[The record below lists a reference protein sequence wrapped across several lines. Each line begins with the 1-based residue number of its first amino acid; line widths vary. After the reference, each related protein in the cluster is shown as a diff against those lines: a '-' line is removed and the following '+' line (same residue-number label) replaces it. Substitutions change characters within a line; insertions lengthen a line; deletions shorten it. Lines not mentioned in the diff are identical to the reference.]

1 MKSLIVILVSTY
13 LLVSCNFNAN
23 VVHDNDQ
30 IDKENAES
38 ITSLLYWHIE
48 KKEFDS
54 VFVLFS
60 DSFYTVTTKNE
71 LKKFLIDNKNKLG
84 DFKDY
89 TLSEWKT
96 HRVEGTN
103 SITEYYF
110 VYNVKYSNGE
120 TIEKISLV
128 KEKKKI
134 KICSYIVDWKNMHN
148 NK

>member
-60 DSFYTVTTKNE
+60 D
-71 LKKFLIDNKNKLG
+71 NKNKLG

-128 KEKKKI
+128 KEKNKI
-134 KICSYIVDWKNMHN
+134 KICAYIVDWKNMYN